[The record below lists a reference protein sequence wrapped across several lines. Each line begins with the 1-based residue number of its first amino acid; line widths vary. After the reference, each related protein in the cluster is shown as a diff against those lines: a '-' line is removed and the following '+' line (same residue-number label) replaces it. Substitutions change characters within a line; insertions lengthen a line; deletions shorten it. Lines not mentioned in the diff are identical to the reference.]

1 MIEKLN
7 KFIEEHIVM
16 DELDGVERTLV
27 EFNFND
33 WIRFK
38 RENLEKE
45 EAEIAPIHTKK
56 GIEQRD
62 KAREKML
69 KKAEKEEKLKNSVQR
84 IKPIIIEPKIK
95 RMAETPPGKRFRRT
109 KAEMKAENKP
119 EKLKGWAKYH
129 ADKKKKTKQQKYP
142 DEMAGFVERHMNTNS
157 NKQLCDLI
165 NEKYDVG
172 IIPQRLAPYM
182 NYKKL
187 KRNKNLGEKKKL
199 DNPKKLGKPK
209 IYTDEA
215 VQFLKDNI
223 NNFSNKELCE
233 ELNSQ
238 FNIKATASSLQ
249 NMLCHKGIKRDRQI
263 DVDPE
268 LMKLINKSKEK
279 DVLILRDY
287 IIEKLEKDIPINKL
301 RGLMDKRKGNLPGE
315 SVEDEVRRIKEKRD
329 SLDQDVDELELG

>member
-45 EAEIAPIHTKK
+45 E
-56 GIEQRD
+56 
-62 KAREKML
+62 
-69 KKAEKEEKLKNSVQR
+69 KLKNSVQR
-84 IKPIIIEPKIK
+84 IKPFIIEPKIK

-109 KAEMKAENKP
+109 KAEMKVENKP

-157 NKQLCDLI
+157 NQQLCDLI

-199 DNPKKLGKPK
+199 GKPK
-209 IYTDEA
+209 KYTDEIE
-215 VQFLKDNI
+215 QFLKDNI

-238 FNIKATASSLQ
+238 FNIKATTSSLQ

-268 LMKLINKSKEK
+268 VEELISKSKEK
-279 DVLILRDY
+279 DVLVLRDY

-301 RGLMDKRKGNLPGE
+301 RGLMNKRKGNLPGE
-315 SVEDEVRRIKEKRD
+315 GVEDEVKRIKQKRD
-329 SLDQDVDELELG
+329 SFDQEVDELELG